1 MPGLITDYLFK
12 NNSIAQYYNQCYFK
26 CERKRQMKA
35 LLGHMNIC
43 QLTSK
48 DGSPHR
54 FLFFYPPG
62 LLANSNPI
70 AKSVQNPYKSNHFRK
85 SQISRHSATNTCNFN
100 ALKCT
105 DFLHMGTSA
114 TRASSSAIRTNPDD
128 SQISHFTTNS
138 APMSYAFEPP
148 GSSGLIPSS
157 NTVQNRTKPNTNA
170 RAPHKPCQHPTRTSR
185 CDTPNPKSQI
195 QNPK

>member
-1 MPGLITDYLFK
+1 MDACQISSKQRRPAAPAFLF
-12 NNSIAQYYNQCYFK
+12 SWPPQ
-26 CERKRQMKA
+26 
-35 LLGHMNIC
+35 
-43 QLTSK
+43 
-48 DGSPHR
+48 R
-54 FLFFYPPG
+54 FLTGSENPSKIRPKSAQKRECDFF
-62 LLANSNPI
+62 SC
-70 AKSVQNPYKSNHFRK
+70 ST
-85 SQISRHSATNTCNFN
+85 TNTCNFN

-157 NTVQNRTKPNTNA
+157 NTVQNRIKPNTNA